1 MTNDPIAD
9 MLTRIRNGIAVQKES
24 VSVPHSKLKLEI
36 AKILRREGYLED
48 FIKKG
53 KKTRKQIELF
63 MKQTEDGE
71 YAIQG
76 LTRVSKPG
84 RRVYTNT
91 TGLRAVRSGVGKSI
105 VSTPE
110 GLMTNTEA
118 KKKHLGGEILFEV
131 W

>member
-24 VSVPHSKLKLEI
+24 VSVSHSKLKLEI

-48 FIKKG
+48 FVKKG

-63 MKQTEDGE
+63 MKQTAEGE
-71 YAIQG
+71 YTIQG
-76 LTRVSKPG
+76 LQRVSKPG

-91 TGLRAVRSGVGKSI
+91 KGLRQVRSGVGKSI

-118 KKKHLGGEILFEV
+118 KKKHLGGEILFEI